1 MGGRDSPPP
10 PPGIQVKAEGSSPSP
25 LHTMSATEQG
35 RLGIHGGGWGGR
47 AAGVGV
53 ESGGGGSR
61 GGCAVGVGGDERL
74 AGVGR
79 DLLVGMAAAAHCH
92 GDPSWHHGAAKSPT
106 TDHGSTAND
115 DQKGGLHARRPRPPA

>member
-53 ESGGGGSR
+53 ESGGGGGGRAAGGGGARSAR
-61 GGCAVGVGGDERL
+61 GDGSSCPLPWGPLL
-74 AGVGR
+74 APRSCQVSHYKPW
-79 DLLVGMAAAAHCH
+79 LHC
-92 GDPSWHHGAAKSPT
+92 K
-106 TDHGSTAND
+106 
-115 DQKGGLHARRPRPPA
+115 